1 MDFSGLGRFF
11 RSQFPRDADLVWGGV
26 QQSAFL
32 THTSGISRCSSDHR
46 WEFQEHMALKNSI
59 LPTLPNCFLVF
70 FILHKWHRNP
80 PNCSSL
86 KPKTYQWFLHFLPLP
101 HPIHYQVLCILS
113 IKRSLNLSAFSL
125 CLLPSPLPLT
135 LATAKPFQ
143 LNLLW
148 FLLSHPTTRSST
160 SSQHDF

>member
-1 MDFSGLGRFF
+1 MDFSGLGRFC

-59 LPTLPNCFLVF
+59 LPTLPNWFLVF

-86 KPKTYQWFLHFLPLP
+86 KPKTYQWFLHFLLP
-101 HPIHYQVLCILS
+101 HPIHYQVLFILS
-113 IKRSLNLSAFSL
+113 VKRSLNRSFSLSAAITTSSHLGYCKTFL
-125 CLLPSPLPLT
+125 TELAVVSPASSYNT
-135 LATAKPFQ
+135 FFRQQSA
-143 LNLLW
+143 W
-148 FLLSHPTTRSST
+148 FLNN
-160 SSQHDF
+160 